1 MISSFK
7 SYLVEEEKS
16 LYFTFGRM
24 NPPTIGHEKLME
36 TLSKKSGRNPYRIY
50 LSQSQD
56 KKKNPLH
63 FTEKVKYARKI
74 FTRHARQIM
83 SDKKIRNVFEA
94 ASKIYDE
101 GFKRIAMVVGSDRT
115 LEFETILNKYN
126 GKKGRHGFYHFEN
139 IQVISAGERDPD
151 ADGAKGMSASKMR
164 QAVMEKDFTSFSQG
178 LPRNVSNKE
187 AKKLYN
193 SVRTGMGLKE
203 QKEFKNQIKLAEVSN
218 IRENYIKGSLY
229 KAGDKVKIKRTNEVA
244 TIKRT
249 GSNYLVLENKNWDRL
264 RNVWLDS
271 VEMFREKEKIIG
283 LKSFKE
289 NIILQTKKK
298 IERRKTINNKRHD
311 RMMDLARTIATN
323 KKNRETKVGV

>member
-1 MISSFK
+1 MINSFK

-36 TLSKKSGRNPYRIY
+36 ALSKKSGRNPYRIY

-74 FTRHARQIM
+74 FPRHARQIM

-94 ASKIYDE
+94 ATKIYDE
-101 GFKRIAMVVGSDRT
+101 GIKKITMVVGSDRI
-115 LEFETILNKYN
+115 LEFKTILKKYN
-126 GKKGRHGFYHFEN
+126 GVKGRHGFYNFEN
-139 IQVISAGERDPD
+139 INVISAGDRDPD
-151 ADGAKGMSASKMR
+151 AEGATGMSASKMR

-178 LPRNVSNKE
+178 LPRNVSNME

-218 IRENYIKGSLY
+218 VRESYIKGEIFNI
-229 KAGDKVKIKRTNEVA
+229 GDNVRIKETKQIGKI
-244 TIKRT
+244 IKK
-249 GSNYLVLENKNWDRL
+249 GSNYVVVEAVGKNYKQ
-264 RNVWLDS
+264 WLDS
-271 VEMFREKEKIIG
+271 IELIKRVT
-283 LKSFKE
+283 SFKE
-289 NIILQTKKK
+289 SMAMNAAKKK
-298 IERRKTINNKRHD
+298 IDRREKRFKHWETNTKNQARLRDVRRKNAKERSDTR
-311 RMMDLARTIATN
+311 
-323 KKNRETKVGV
+323 RETRA